1 VCCIQ
6 SILIEPELQ
15 MSHPSPAFLV
25 VIPARLGSTR
35 LPRKPL
41 ADIGG
46 KPMVICVAERAQQSH
61 AQNVVVATDSLE
73 IQAACNQYQIECL
86 LTSPDHPT
94 GTDRVAEVAQLLKLP
109 ADTLVV
115 NVQGDEP
122 LIPPELINQ
131 VAQTLADNPAC
142 AISTVAVPLT
152 HAAEISN
159 PNIVKVVLN
168 RFGEALY
175 FSRASI
181 PFVRDPESAQD
192 ISPLRHLG
200 IYAYRASFL
209 EAYTHLEP
217 APPEKAEALE
227 QLRALW
233 NGYRIAVYTANEA
246 PPAGVDTAED
256 LERIRRI
263 LAS

>member
-1 VCCIQ
+1 MSIQ
-6 SILIEPELQ
+6 TSTPPE
-15 MSHPSPAFLV
+15 FLV

-46 KPMVICVAERAQQSH
+46 KPMVIRVAERAQQSN
-61 AQNVVVATDSLE
+61 AQSVVVATDSPE
-73 IQAACNQYQIECL
+73 IQAACDEHRIECL

-94 GTDRVAEVAQLLKLP
+94 GTDRISEVAQLLKLP

-131 VAQTLADNPAC
+131 VAQTLADNTAC
-142 AISTVAVPLT
+142 AISTVAVPIT
-152 HAAEISN
+152 DEAEITN
-159 PNIVKVVLN
+159 PNVVKVVLN
-168 RFGEALY
+168 RSNEALY
-175 FSRASI
+175 FSRATI
-181 PFVRDPESAQD
+181 PFVRDVETTVKVTH
-192 ISPLRHLG
+192 LRHLG
-200 IYAYRASFL
+200 IYAYRADFL
-209 EAYTHLEP
+209 QAYTRLEP
-217 APPEKAEALE
+217 APPEQAEALE

-233 NGYRIAVYTANEA
+233 NGYRIAVHTASEA

-256 LERIRRI
+256 LERVRRI
-263 LAS
+263 LAN

>member
-1 VCCIQ
+1 M
-6 SILIEPELQ
+6 SIKTPE
-15 MSHPSPAFLV
+15 FLV

-46 KPMVICVAERAQQSH
+46 KPMVIRVAERAQQSL
-61 AQNVVVATDSLE
+61 AQSVVVATDSPE
-73 IQAACNQYQIECL
+73 IQAACDEYRIECL
-86 LTSPDHPT
+86 LTSADHPT
-94 GTDRVAEVAQLLKLP
+94 GTDRIAEVAQLLRLP

-131 VAQTLADNPAC
+131 VAQTLANNSAC
-142 AISTVAVPLT
+142 AISTVAVPIVD
-152 HAAEISN
+152 AAEITN
-159 PNIVKVVLN
+159 PNVVKVVLN
-168 RFGEALY
+168 RANEALY
-175 FSRASI
+175 FSRATV
-181 PFVRDPESAQD
+181 PFVRDPDSKQA
-192 ISPLRHLG
+192 ITHLRHLG
-200 IYAYRASFL
+200 IYAYRADFL
-209 EAYTHLEP
+209 EAYTRLEP
-217 APPEKAEALE
+217 APPEQAEALE

-233 NGYRIAVYTANEA
+233 NGYRIAVHTASEA

-256 LERIRRI
+256 LERVRRI